1 MIFQDRGPDIG
12 QQSDKVVLRQ
22 LPGKGDRE
30 KASRKGLRTGGRG
43 RNQDPPARWAVELF
57 HHINGTGILLLS

>member
-30 KASRKGLRTGGRG
+30 KASREGLRIGGRG
-43 RNQDPPARWAVELF
+43 NQDPPARWAVKLS
-57 HHINGTGILLLS
+57 HHINGTGILLLT